1 MQFALQY
8 NVLVDSSGCK
18 LERFILMVLL
28 NYVEVYELQFIEAF
42 DVKDWFGYSGR
53 WVVMRMCIMSVKAR
67 HL

>member
-42 DVKDWFGYSGR
+42 DVKD
-53 WVVMRMCIMSVKAR
+53 
-67 HL
+67 